1 MMSLGRT
8 SAIAIIAGLIL
19 AQHCHAFCFKRAGQI
34 YQINPRLLE
43 AIARVESNMDPQ
55 AVNYNR
61 DGSYDYG
68 LMQINSRW
76 QRVLGERW
84 QHISNACYNVM
95 VGAWILRRC
104 IDRYGYTWDA
114 VACYHTGRGLSRLKG
129 KRRQRASRYIARVR
143 KVLEVGQ

>member
-1 MMSLGRT
+1 MMNLGRT

-19 AQHCHAFCFKRAGQI
+19 AQQCHAFCFKRAGLA
-34 YQINPRLLE
+34 YQVSPHLLE
-43 AIARVESNMDPQ
+43 AIARVESNMDPK
-55 AVNYNR
+55 AVNRNP

-76 QRVLGERW
+76 HKVLGKRW
-84 QHISNACYNVM
+84 QYVSNACYNVM

-114 VACYHTGRGLSRLKG
+114 VACYHTGKGLSRLRG
-129 KRRQRASRYIARVR
+129 KRKQRAARYIARVR
-143 KVLEVGQ
+143 KILGVGK